1 MYKPVCFI
9 IPDADSTIPSIIKKI
24 LSFNKFLFSFIKK
37 IKYIRIMELKTKMGS
52 TNPINNV
59 CLNWLRIN
67 NKLNNKTYLNKLFL
81 VITKILNKTKIEN
94 NG

>member
-37 IKYIRIMELKTKMGS
+37 LNILELW
-52 TNPINNV
+52 N
-59 CLNWLRIN
+59 
-67 NKLNNKTYLNKLFL
+67 
-81 VITKILNKTKIEN
+81 
-94 NG
+94 